1 MVTSLTAKKTG
12 GQTINDMP
20 LGVFKTLEK
29 VDPIGAL
36 QARKQTNGAVLL
48 YWRYSIGN
56 RSDRVAIGIYD
67 SGAAPKS
74 LQPTPK
80 GYSIAAAINAARV
93 LAQEHHDHRAEGGR
107 PALLAA
113 QALAKE
119 QAEKALADAKAKNDA
134 ESLAASKYNLYALLT
149 DYCDYLESLDR
160 RSFSD
165 ASSIFRIHVL
175 GAWPQVAALP
185 ANQVTSENVA
195 DMMRK
200 VIEAGKAR
208 TANKLRS
215 YIRAAYQV
223 AKASRSKARIPLKFK
238 AYNIV
243 SNPASDT
250 EPDESA
256 NKPDKNPF
264 SLDDLRTYWQA
275 IKPMPGFIGA
285 ALRLHL
291 LTGGQRIEQ
300 LVNVLTANVTD
311 DAVILFDGKGR
322 PGKPPRPHSVPLIP
336 AALTA
341 LKQCKP
347 KGVYAIST
355 DGGKT
360 HVSATTLS
368 NWASD
373 AGSGIADFQTK
384 RIRSGVET
392 LLASARISTDT
403 RGRLQS
409 HGISGVQQRH
419 YDGHDYMDVKRHA
432 LETLF
437 KLLQGRAKRK
447 RAAKTP

>member
-1 MVTSLTAKKTG
+1 MATSLTAKKTG

-20 LGVFKTLEK
+20 CGVFKTLEK

-48 YWRYSIGN
+48 YWRYSIGST
-56 RSDRVAIGIYD
+56 SDRVAIGTYD
-67 SGAAPKS
+67 SSAPPKS
-74 LQPTPK
+74 LHPTPK
-80 GYSIAAAINAARV
+80 GYSIAAAINAARE

-113 QALAKE
+113 QALAKQ
-119 QAEKALADAKAKNDA
+119 QAEKALVDAKAKDDA
-134 ESLAASKYNLYALLT
+134 VNLAASKYNLSALLT
-149 DYCDYLESLDR
+149 DYCDHLKLLER

-165 ASSIFRIHVL
+165 ASSIFRIHVSE
-175 GAWPQVAALP
+175 AWPQIAALP

-223 AKASRSKARIPLKFK
+223 AKASRSKASIPLKFK
-238 AYNIV
+238 AYNIT

-264 SLDDLRTYWQA
+264 SLEDLRTYWQA

-300 LVNVLTANVTD
+300 LVKVLTANITD

-322 PGKPPRPHSVPLIP
+322 PGKAPRPHSVPLIP
-336 AALTA
+336 QASAA

-347 KGVYAIST
+347 KGAYAIST

-373 AGSGIADFQTK
+373 AGSGIKDFQTK

-419 YDGHDYMDVKRHA
+419 YDGHDYMDEKRHA

-437 KLLQGRAKRK
+437 KLLEGRAKHK
-447 RAAKTP
+447 RVAKTP